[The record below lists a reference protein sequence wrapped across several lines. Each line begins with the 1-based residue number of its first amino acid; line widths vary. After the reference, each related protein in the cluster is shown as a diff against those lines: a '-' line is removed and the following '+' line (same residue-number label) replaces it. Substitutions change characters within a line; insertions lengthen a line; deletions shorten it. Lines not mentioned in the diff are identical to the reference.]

1 MMPHAS
7 VPELTGA
14 SSPDLKDVPM
24 LEKTLEAFRT
34 FLCTC
39 QADGFYP
46 DVLRYE
52 GTFENRDGGRFAH
65 FLDEAGR
72 ERKVRTDEKIDLRRH
87 YYYFATISPVHLWPA
102 LIPKL

>member
-87 YYYFATISPVHLWPA
+87 YYCFATNNPVHLWPV